1 MNRLIFYLFPAI
13 ILLAITGGTARAETD
28 YMAACR
34 DDGGTARWR
43 IENCTFVYGDQSRPD
58 AERGLAVA
66 RRAVGL
72 LELHQS
78 EAAGRDVAR
87 ARRLAP
93 DDPEVTRIYAMIE
106 GDATGDP
113 ERAIAAL
120 NELIGKG
127 EADPVL
133 LYERAMA
140 YYRRRDFERA
150 LADIDQVIGIDA
162 DNAEYHR
169 QRGLILTALMRN
181 EESVAAT
188 TEAMRLDPNDT
199 FLHHERAG
207 PAFVSGQFEL
217 ARDDLNIALKQ
228 DFQQSPFW
236 RMRGGA
242 AYALGDFEA
251 ATRDFVHDIKLE
263 PVGSSLQAWRFLA
276 QFRAGKATKADASA
290 LARQSPDN
298 WPSALLALM
307 GGDGTLAAAEAQ
319 AGAVPQLAE
328 TRQSQILFFLGEWE
342 LLNGGSTSVAR
353 GHFEKLVAGGVKGSF
368 AKMTANGQ
376 MVTVNEY
383 NILEFGLASARLKG
397 RMP

>member
-1 MNRLIFYLFPAI
+1 
-13 ILLAITGGTARAETD
+13 
-28 YMAACR
+28 MAACR
-34 DDGGTARWR
+34 DDNGTARWR
-43 IENCTFVYGDQSRPD
+43 IENCTFVYADTSRPD
-58 AERGLAVA
+58 AERGVAVA
-66 RRAVGL
+66 RRAAGL
-72 LELHQS
+72 MELYQS

-106 GDATGDP
+106 GAATGSP

-120 NELIGKG
+120 NDLIGKG
-127 EADPVL
+127 EADPAL
-133 LYERAMA
+133 LYDRAMA

-150 LADIDQVIGIDA
+150 LADIDQAIGIEGK
-162 DNAEYHR
+162 NAEYHR

-188 TEAMRLDPNDT
+188 TEALRLDPGDT

-207 PAFVSGQFEL
+207 PAFVSGQFEM
-217 ARDDLNIALKQ
+217 ARSDMDIALKK

-242 AYALGDFEA
+242 AYALGDFDA
-251 ATRDFVHDIKLE
+251 ASSDFVHDIKLE
-263 PVGSSLQAWRFLA
+263 PVGSSLQVWRFLA
-276 QFRAGKATKADASA
+276 EFRAGKATRADAAA
-290 LARQSPDN
+290 LAKQSPDN

-307 GGDGTLAAAEAQ
+307 GGDGSLAAVEAQ
-319 AGAVPQLAE
+319 AAAVPQLAE

-342 LLNGGSTSVAR
+342 LLNGGSDSVAR

-383 NILEFGLASARLKG
+383 NILEFGLASARLKELA
-397 RMP
+397 P